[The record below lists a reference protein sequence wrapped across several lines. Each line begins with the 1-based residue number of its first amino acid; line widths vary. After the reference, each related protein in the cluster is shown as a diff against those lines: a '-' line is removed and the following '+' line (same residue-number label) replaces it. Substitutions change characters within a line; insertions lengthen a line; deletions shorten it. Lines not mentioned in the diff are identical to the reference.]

1 MLSRPFIKCLSCSG
15 LVTAAAI
22 TCSLFAA
29 SQVLLSAQIRILP
42 RQELDGPVLNA
53 DSSSLSFERIRVEV
67 KGLSEDSA
75 PVGFDF
81 PLSNCSE
88 RKLRITHLGSS
99 CGCVTARISK
109 HELAPGEE
117 AVISAIYNP
126 KGHPGKFQRRI
137 FVYTEAS
144 DELPAAVLYMDADVA
159 WKEDRSTEFPFNLGN
174 LRLRRTAVSFDL
186 GKADKVQLRCY
197 NAGTASISLES
208 EQPFLGPAISA
219 SLTPAVLEPSQ
230 EGEIE
235 IEYKPDAEY
244 ESKSWYLLMLKGT
257 GARPSES
264 SIKIEIQ

>member
-1 MLSRPFIKCLSCSG
+1 MGSRPFINCLSCSG
-15 LVTAAAI
+15 LVTAAAM
-22 TCSLFAA
+22 TFSLFAA
-29 SQVLLSAQIRILP
+29 SSARLSAQIKILP
-42 RQELDGPVLNA
+42 RQELDGPVFSA
-53 DSSSLSFERIRVEV
+53 DSSSLAFERVRVEV

-88 RKLRITHLGSS
+88 HNLKITRLGSS

-126 KGHPGKFQRRI
+126 KGHPGKFLRRI

-208 EQPFLGPAISA
+208 EQPFLGPAIFA
-219 SLTPAVLEPSQ
+219 AMTPSVLGPSQ
-230 EGEIE
+230 EGEIA
-235 IEYKPDAEY
+235 IEYRPEAASD
-244 ESKSWYLLMLKGT
+244 SQSMHLLMFKGT

-264 SIKIEIQ
+264 SIKIEIK